1 MKLPRTDLIMV
12 RNVTLV
18 TIGTVCALRVRE
30 ARELDVCDII
40 LDVDRG
46 VRGFGVR
53 IKKAKNDAKRNGLIA
68 RVADGARRETCPRR
82 LVMDYMDLA
91 GLKVSERCTKPR
103 APTTEC
109 GPCGRLFRAINMVRG
124 VARVRRTEQTNHGM
138 STHAVKKE
146 LDDCWEIGRAHV

>member
-1 MKLPRTDLIMV
+1 M
-12 RNVTLV
+12 
-18 TIGTVCALRVRE
+18 
-30 ARELDVCDII
+30 
-40 LDVDRG
+40 
-46 VRGFGVR
+46 
-53 IKKAKNDAKRNGLIA
+53 IA
-68 RVADGARRETCPRR
+68 RVADGARRETCPRK

-138 STHAVKKE
+138 STHAVKKA
-146 LDDCWEIGRAHV
+146 LDDCWDSIGCDTSQFSGKSIRRGGLHVAMSAGVSESL